1 MSLPQALTP
10 PAHAGRS
17 FAAYGGVHIT
27 ASLVWMWGVEGARP
41 DGVRV

>member
-41 DGVRV
+41 DGASV